1 MDAHL
6 KKSFAVTKCYECIK
20 KDLFQINWL
29 LATNFPGKVYA
40 QNFKKL
46 SPKMSDFVEFW
57 KSTNKYYLFCNS
69 KLKYKGGR
77 VSISNFEYKN

>member
-1 MDAHL
+1 MLRMH
-6 KKSFAVTKCYECIK
+6 K

-46 SPKMSDFVEFW
+46 SDFLEFW
-57 KSTNKYYLFCNS
+57 KSTNNYYLFCNS
-69 KLKYKGGR
+69 KLKYKIKALSNLSILLGK
-77 VSISNFEYKN
+77 VSISNFDYKIQ